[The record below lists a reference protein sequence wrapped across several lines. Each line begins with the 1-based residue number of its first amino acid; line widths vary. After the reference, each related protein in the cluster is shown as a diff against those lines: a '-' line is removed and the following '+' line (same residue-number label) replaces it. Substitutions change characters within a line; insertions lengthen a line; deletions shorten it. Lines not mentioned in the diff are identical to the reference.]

1 VASRQNGSCSS
12 WSVER
17 GRYLL
22 SLELPTRLGLT
33 LDFLGEKQG
42 ILDDAYSVFLD
53 FLFLSTHRKRMQSKA
68 KSLESKFK

>member
-1 VASRQNGSCSS
+1 M
-12 WSVER
+12 
-17 GRYLL
+17 L
-22 SLELPTRLGLT
+22 SLELPTRLGLS